1 MSPVPS
7 PTPTTSPTDIGAAV
21 ELLSGPP
28 TEVARGLAITRLG
41 RTPGTAPTV
50 LLIHG
55 VGAARVVWAPVLP
68 ELARHYDVLVVDL
81 PGHGAST
88 SLDGADPTC
97 LAVGR
102 RVAAS
107 CAELG
112 VVRPHLVG
120 NSLGGWIGLEM
131 AADDAA
137 ASLVALA
144 PAGLRIR
151 PVRPSPV
158 LLANRA
164 LARRTERIAGAL
176 IDNAL
181 MRRLVF
187 ATGSS
192 NPAALHPGVARGM
205 VHALAQSTAYEV
217 MLDATSRRRFE
228 RKAQVHVPT
237 VVVFGDRDL
246 ILPPAN
252 QRPELAPAHAEWQ
265 RWERCGH
272 APMWDHPQRTVELI
286 QHTVAA
292 APRRPNDPVTQA
304 TTEPGEG

>member
-1 MSPVPS
+1 M
-7 PTPTTSPTDIGAAV
+7 
-21 ELLSGPP
+21 
-28 TEVARGLAITRLG
+28 
-41 RTPGTAPTV
+41 
-50 LLIHG
+50 
-55 VGAARVVWAPVLP
+55 
-68 ELARHYDVLVVDL
+68 
-81 PGHGAST
+81 
-88 SLDGADPTC
+88 
-97 LAVGR
+97 
-102 RVAAS
+102 
-107 CAELG
+107 
-112 VVRPHLVG
+112 
-120 NSLGGWIGLEM
+120 
-131 AADDAA
+131 
-137 ASLVALA
+137 
-144 PAGLRIR
+144 
-151 PVRPSPV
+151 

-205 VHALAQSTAYEV
+205 VHALAHSTAYEV

-246 ILPPAN
+246 ILPAPN

>member
-1 MSPVPS
+1 MFTTP
-7 PTPTTSPTDIGAAV
+7 PTPTASPTDIGEAV
-21 ELLSGPP
+21 DLLSGPP
-28 TEVARGLAITRLG
+28 TEVSRDLAITRLG
-41 RTPGTAPTV
+41 QAPGSAPTL

-81 PGHGAST
+81 PGHGASAP
-88 SLDGADPTC
+88 LDGADPSC

-151 PVRPSPV
+151 PVKPSPV

-164 LARRTERIAGAL
+164 LAQRTERIADAL
-176 IDNAL
+176 LDNTL

-192 NPAALHPGVARGM
+192 NPTAVHPGVARGM
-205 VHALAQSTAYEV
+205 VRALARCTAYEV
-217 MLDATSRRRFE
+217 MLDAASRRRFE

-272 APMWDHPQRTVELI
+272 APMWDHPHRTVELI
-286 QHTVAA
+286 HHTVDAALRRADAA
-292 APRRPNDPVTQA
+292 AQA
-304 TTEPGEG
+304 SEPDGEG